1 MTTPHFKTVILSFVI
16 DKHFKQQKSASL
28 EKYSAPLAQK
38 SAPLVQKS
46 APVEIMHE
54 HRLQTFANQERDCK
68 LLRTKKFGSLFFS
81 SYLCTMIYEIV
92 IGILIYAV
100 LFVVTVLSS
109 RRKMLAL
116 QQRID
121 KVRALQESQQA
132 QSEQNIRRNEAKIL
146 ELETLLQKLGNE
158 NSLLR
163 LELEEK
169 KATLDYN
176 NKVAMIEN
184 EKRQQAETVIFASE
198 VYSRIQECL
207 TNGRPLTHRDWTE
220 LAEMVNSVYSGFT
233 EKLFNL
239 YRLSEQD
246 YHVSL
251 LIKVRVQ
258 PKDIALLT
266 AHSKESVASTRSR
279 LYQKVFGRKGSSKD
293 WDDFVLTL

>member
-1 MTTPHFKTVILSFVI
+1 
-16 DKHFKQQKSASL
+16 
-28 EKYSAPLAQK
+28 
-38 SAPLVQKS
+38 
-46 APVEIMHE
+46 
-54 HRLQTFANQERDCK
+54 
-68 LLRTKKFGSLFFS
+68 
-81 SYLCTMIYEIV
+81 MIYEII

-100 LFVVTVLSS
+100 LFVVTVQSS

-116 QQRID
+116 QDRID

-132 QSEQNIRRNEAKIL
+132 QSQQNISRNEAKIR
-146 ELETLLQKLGNE
+146 ELETLLQKLGDE

-176 NKVAMIEN
+176 NKVAIIEN
-184 EKRQQAETVIFASE
+184 EKRQQAETIIFSSD
-198 VYSRIQECL
+198 VYQHIQDNL
-207 TNGRPLTHRDWTE
+207 NTGRPLTHQDWLE

-233 EKLFNL
+233 EKLYNL
-239 YRLSEQD
+239 YRMTEQD

-251 LIKVRVQ
+251 LIKMRIQ

-279 LYQKVFGRKGSSKD
+279 LYQKVFGKKGSSKD
-293 WDDFVLTL
+293 WDDFVLSL

>member
-1 MTTPHFKTVILSFVI
+1 
-16 DKHFKQQKSASL
+16 
-28 EKYSAPLAQK
+28 
-38 SAPLVQKS
+38 
-46 APVEIMHE
+46 
-54 HRLQTFANQERDCK
+54 
-68 LLRTKKFGSLFFS
+68 
-81 SYLCTMIYEIV
+81 MIYEII

-100 LFVVTVLSS
+100 LFVVTVQSS

-116 QQRID
+116 QDRID

-132 QSEQNIRRNEAKIL
+132 QSQQNISRNEAKIR
-146 ELETLLQKLGNE
+146 ELETLLQKLGDE

-176 NKVAMIEN
+176 NKVAIIEN
-184 EKRQQAETVIFASE
+184 EKRQQAETVIFSSD
-198 VYSRIQECL
+198 VYQHIQDNL
-207 TNGRPLTHRDWTE
+207 NTGRPLTHQDWLG

-233 EKLFNL
+233 EKLYNL
-239 YRLSEQD
+239 YRMTEQD

-251 LIKVRVQ
+251 LIKMRIQ

-279 LYQKVFGRKGSSKD
+279 LYQKVFGKKGSSKD
-293 WDDFVLTL
+293 WDDFVLSL